1 MKGLM
6 RPKIR
11 SRPWPGRPSGLFSL
25 LAAAIFVLAG
35 PAGRASDLSATP
47 GVRRTIRLKIA
58 VDEEFRRLPVPSI
71 LEVKKT
77 VTASS
82 RFFKKHFGLSLK
94 IQEIIRWHSDN
105 TKWTLE
111 ELFDDLYG
119 AIGRGDCDVVIGF
132 SGQIRSESRAFGV
145 ASYDQG
151 YILVKRSL
159 NSYVSKTVLTHELCH
174 VFGAVDLKMEESIM
188 NENKPEF
195 ECDAFTKQV
204 VRLHENR
211 RFGPGIFPLSPDDQG
226 CAIALYEQRKSLRR
240 REAGLSLRLAAIYLE
255 MRDSE
260 KAIRECLEAEKIAP
274 GDPAIRVFLEL
285 AYRQKAEIGTR
296 RPSSSFP

>member
-1 MKGLM
+1 MKRKWWNSRRTRGL
-6 RPKIR
+6 P
-11 SRPWPGRPSGLFSL
+11 
-25 LAAAIFVLAG
+25 AAASLFVLLIVPVHSWNVGAERD
-35 PAGRASDLSATP
+35 PH
-47 GVRRTIRLKIA
+47 RTIKLKIA
-58 VDEEFRRLPVPSI
+58 VDEEFRRLPAPSL

-77 VTASS
+77 VAASS
-82 RFFKKHFGLSLK
+82 GFFKKHFGLSLK
-94 IQEIIRWHSDN
+94 IQEVVRWRSDN

-111 ELFDDLYG
+111 ELFDDLYDSV
-119 AIGRGDCDVVIGF
+119 GRGDCDVVIGF

-174 VFGAVDLKMEESIM
+174 VFGAVDLEMEESVM
-188 NENKPEF
+188 NEGRPDF
-195 ECDAFTKQV
+195 EADEFTKQI

-211 RFGPGIFPLSPDDQG
+211 RFGPGIFPLGPEDQET
-226 CAIALYEQRKSLRR
+226 AIALYERRKNLRL

-274 GDPAIRVFLEL
+274 GDPAIRLFLEM
-285 AYRQKAEIGTR
+285 AYRQKAGTGTGR
-296 RPSSSFP
+296 SLSSVR